1 MEPSEVKLIVPERRL
16 VVARG
21 WGSEKMEEILEPEK
35 YLRLKINKN
44 HTES

>member
-21 WGSEKMEEILEPEK
+21 WGSEKMEEIFSFK
-35 YLRLKINKN
+35 KSKFWRSNV
-44 HTES
+44 